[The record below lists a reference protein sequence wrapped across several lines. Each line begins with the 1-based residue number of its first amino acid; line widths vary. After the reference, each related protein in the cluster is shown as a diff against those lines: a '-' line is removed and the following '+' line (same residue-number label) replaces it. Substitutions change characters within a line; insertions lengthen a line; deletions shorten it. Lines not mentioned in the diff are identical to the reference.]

1 MQSFGARVDSAL
13 LGLRAH
19 GLIAAILERNPMQ
32 NNFLAGSIRSITASE
47 AASMEEWLEYCEF
60 QGAGLSYLSA
70 SYDLFVRDT
79 MREQMFFARHKRY
92 RYSTYEEVSTKV
104 YFDADYMRKYMYGLA
119 VSTFLWPN
127 HRLMSEYFQRTLPN
141 GLGGRY
147 LEVGPGHGF
156 YMLTAMTCT
165 SYDSY
170 EGIDISPASV
180 ALTQSVLDHH
190 PLAASKKYSVRQA
203 DFLQFSSATPL
214 AQELKAHY
222 DVLVMGEVLEHV
234 EEPQRFLKQIPGLAH
249 ATTHIYLSTCINA
262 PEIDHISL
270 FRSIAQL
277 KELFG
282 CSGLTISDQLVL
294 PYNNLSLEEA
304 EQCGAPINVAFIL
317 KIV

>member
-1 MQSFGARVDSAL
+1 
-13 LGLRAH
+13 
-19 GLIAAILERNPMQ
+19 MQ
-32 NNFLAGSIRSITASE
+32 NNFLTGSIRSITASE
-47 AASMEEWLEYCEF
+47 AASMEEWLEYCVS
-60 QGAGLSYLSA
+60 QGASLPYLSA

-104 YFDADYMRKYMYGLA
+104 YFDAEYMSKYMYGLA

-127 HRLMSEYFQRTLPN
+127 HRLMSEYFQRTLPK
-141 GLGGRY
+141 GPGGRY

-156 YMLTAMTCT
+156 HMLTAMRCT

-180 ALTQSVLDHH
+180 ALTQSALDRH

-203 DFLQFSSATPL
+203 DFLQFSSATP
-214 AQELKAHY
+214 Y

-234 EEPQRFLKQIPGLAH
+234 ESPQRFLEQIPRLGH
-249 ATTHIYLSTCINA
+249 PTTQVYLSTCINA

-270 FRSIAQL
+270 FRSVNQL
-277 KELFG
+277 EELFG
-282 CSGLTISDQLVL
+282 SSGLTISDQLVL
-294 PYNNLSLEEA
+294 PYNNLNLEEA
-304 EQCGAPINVAFIL
+304 ERCGAPINVAFIL